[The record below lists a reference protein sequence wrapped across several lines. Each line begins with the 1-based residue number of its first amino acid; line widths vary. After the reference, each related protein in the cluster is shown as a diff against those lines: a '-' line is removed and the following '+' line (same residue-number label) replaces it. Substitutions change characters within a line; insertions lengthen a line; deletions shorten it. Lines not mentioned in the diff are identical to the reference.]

1 MNKAKLVLRNFDAK
15 IPKIEIKTRKQNFI
29 VIISSK
35 IYDEKTEERGD
46 IIIRF
51 ADVAAIDF
59 RVNFFD
65 CLIGFEACGLYC
77 IKDKT
82 FIKSV
87 TKSIFERRKEVYIL
101 EGGYNY
107 DENDEYDMLNC
118 FDTDA
123 EFSNNIEEYSAY
135 IQNVDG
141 GVYII
146 IAKDI
151 FIEK

>member
-65 CLIGFEACGLYC
+65 CLIGSEAYGLYC

>member
-35 IYDEKTEERGD
+35 IYDEKIEERGD

-107 DENDEYDMLNC
+107 DEKDE
-118 FDTDA
+118 
-123 EFSNNIEEYSAY
+123 
-135 IQNVDG
+135 
-141 GVYII
+141 
-146 IAKDI
+146 
-151 FIEK
+151 